1 MTPPVP
7 HARFLAVAPIPV
19 PRALARGWRL
29 TAYRAWGWGGEAS
42 NDRGPRARHP
52 HGPAGAAARLGRR
65 SRGVDV
71 LLAAAGVR
79 EGSFLGAWNPLSR
92 ARPRAWNDAMLARLR
107 RLARRAGLHFV
118 GGVGQADR
126 PVWEEHHLL
135 LFGDARRAIV
145 LARRF
150 RQHAILRVRLRAAS
164 RLLVLR

>member
-7 HARFLAVAPIPV
+7 HARVLAAAPIPV

-29 TAYRAWGWGGEAS
+29 TAYRAWGWGEAS

-52 HGPAGAAARLGRR
+52 HGPAAVARLGRR
-65 SRGVDV
+65 SRGVDA

-79 EGSFLGAWNPLSR
+79 EGAFLGAWNPLSR

-107 RLARRAGLHFV
+107 GFVRRAGLRFTE
-118 GGVGQADR
+118 GVGHAEK
-126 PVWEEHHLL
+126 PAWEERHLL